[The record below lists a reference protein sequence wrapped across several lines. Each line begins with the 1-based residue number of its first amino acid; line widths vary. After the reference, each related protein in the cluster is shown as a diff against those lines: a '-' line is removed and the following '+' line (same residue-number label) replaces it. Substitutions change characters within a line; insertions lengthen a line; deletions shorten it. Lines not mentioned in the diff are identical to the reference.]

1 VAKRTALLKPR
12 RPKPRRLWRSKLYI
26 RQYRE
31 ARNVNQAELAK
42 AIGKS
47 GGLISQIESG
57 QSAASPQTLED
68 IAAFFRLAHVGLL
81 FEPPV
86 PKGWRRL
93 VHIVPENNH

>member
-1 VAKRTALLKPR
+1 LAKPHRQKPQR
-12 RPKPRRLWRSKLYI
+12 VWRSKLYI
-26 RQYRE
+26 RQHRQ
-31 ARNVNQAELAK
+31 ARNVKQWQLAQ

-68 IAAFFRLAHVGLL
+68 IAAFFRLAHVGML

-86 PKGWRRL
+86 PKGWRRR
-93 VHIVPENNH
+93 VIIVPETDTTE